1 MSVITVSQSH
11 YDELFRLYDRITHF
25 NDDTTDAEY
34 DVVTFRIDHIL
45 IMGEGFPRALM
56 GGDWSWLVRTYNTF
70 VVYTQGGDFGY
81 EFYEVK
87 PR

>member
-25 NDDTTDAEY
+25 NNDTTDAEY
-34 DVVTFRIDHIL
+34 DVVTFRVDHIL
-45 IMGEGFPRALM
+45 MMGEGFPRALV

-70 VVYTQGGDFGY
+70 VVYANDGNGGCDFY
-81 EFYEVK
+81 AVK